1 MSMYC
6 EKCCRVFESERC
18 PSCGSEGTRTPEG
31 GDLCFLTEQGYV
43 QSTILADILTQQGIP
58 YMTKMRSI
66 KGCGPILM
74 SNRLF
79 YVACRNLESARAV
92 VDELF
97 YTHEEDGADN
107 QPVDGMLRDESAA
120 ETFTPEEIDDLESFM
135 PEKMDL
141 EELTRFKKK
150 LAASLKE
157 MKLQERLCRERID
170 LLRDMIDE
178 TDFMLEDLQ

>member
-1 MSMYC
+1 MNLYC
-6 EKCCRVFESERC
+6 EKCNRIVETDPC
-18 PSCGSEGTRTPEG
+18 PYCGSTPVRTEESP
-31 GDLCFLTEQGYV
+31 DLCFLTEQGFV
-43 QSTILADILTQQGIP
+43 QATILGDILTQNGIP

-66 KGCGPILM
+66 KGCGAITM

-79 YVACRNLESARAV
+79 YVARERLEAARSV
-92 VDELF
+92 VEDLF
-97 YTHEEDGADN
+97 YTHEEEGTNDQLVEGLLKDGAD
-107 QPVDGMLRDESAA
+107 VFA
-120 ETFTPEEIDDLESFM
+120 PEEIDDLDAFM
-135 PEKMDL
+135 PEKMNL

-178 TDFMLEDLQ
+178 TDYLFEDLSE